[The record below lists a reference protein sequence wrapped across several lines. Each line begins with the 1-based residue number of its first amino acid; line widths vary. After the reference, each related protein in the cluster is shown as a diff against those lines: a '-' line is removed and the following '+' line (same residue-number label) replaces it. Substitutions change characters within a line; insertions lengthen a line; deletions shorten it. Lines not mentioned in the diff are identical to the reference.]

1 MFIAIEGIDGAGKE
15 TQAKRLADY
24 FHSLGKEV
32 LYLDFPAY
40 NSMVGKEIGKLLAAK
55 DDEVNA
61 NTIPPKVMS
70 LLFAMDRLQFKDKIL
85 EAQAAGK
92 VIISNRYVMSS
103 VVLQTARGKAKLADW
118 IYQLEHVEMGLPKP
132 DCYIVLTGD
141 VSVTKTVK
149 GKQARD
155 YTSGEDQYESNQTLM
170 VKTAEMYGRVALPG
184 STTLTVNCIKDG
196 WFREKNDIT
205 EDIISKL
212 NKFIRE

>member
-1 MFIAIEGIDGAGKE
+1 
-15 TQAKRLADY
+15 
-24 FHSLGKEV
+24 
-32 LYLDFPAY
+32 
-40 NSMVGKEIGKLLAAK
+40 
-55 DDEVNA
+55 
-61 NTIPPKVMS
+61 MS
-70 LLFAMDRLQFKDKIL
+70 LLFAMDRLQFKDRIL
-85 EAQAAGK
+85 TAQQEGK
-92 VIISNRYVMSS
+92 VVISNRYVMSS
-103 VVLQTARGKAKLADW
+103 VVLQTARGKPKLADW

-141 VSVTKTVK
+141 ASVTKVVK
-149 GKQARD
+149 NKQVRD

-170 VKTAEMYGRVALPG
+170 VKTAEMYGRVSLPG